1 MRERNSQFIK
11 MSGSALTID
20 EISHLPKGD
29 TDNHGQSQKCESAN
43 SARGFFGLV
52 RIIKSMR
59 KAVRAIFPT
68 SYLGVLLMSCIQHF
82 GNASCI
88 PSIKREGLE
97 VLISRYS

>member
-1 MRERNSQFIK
+1 

-68 SYLGVLLMSCIQHF
+68 SYLGVLLRSSAYNTLAMQAAYQVS
-82 GNASCI
+82 NV
-88 PSIKREGLE
+88 K
-97 VLISRYS
+97 ISKY